1 MNRIVSRAFRVL
13 FAAVFGAACAWTAV
27 GTPRVTFTK
36 SFPGSVPAYVSI
48 AVDKTGNFEYK
59 EAPDDDRPLT
69 STLPSADTAK
79 LFSLAEE
86 LGFFKSPL
94 ESGLKVANTGKK
106 TFRYEPES
114 GAPSEAVFNWS
125 VEIPAQQ
132 LLALFEKISSTEQAW
147 AYLDRTV
154 HFDHL
159 GVNQALSLVE
169 SLWIEKELVT
179 PQQFLPLLT
188 RITKQESIMH
198 LARDRAARL
207 KDEFEAANPP
217 DAKPDAKGAGANGA
231 DSKSSEAKNQR

>member
-1 MNRIVSRAFRVL
+1 MKRISGWTFRL
-13 FAAVFGAACAWTAV
+13 LLAAMLAVASAWAAV

-69 STLPSADTAK
+69 STLTPADAAK
-79 LFSLAEE
+79 LFSLAEQ
-86 LGFFKSPL
+86 LGFFKSQL

-106 TFRYEPES
+106 TFRYEPET
-114 GAPSEAVFNWS
+114 GAATEAVFNYS
-125 VEIPAQQ
+125 VEVPAQQ
-132 LLALFEKISSTEQAW
+132 LLALFERISSTEQAW
-147 AYLDRTV
+147 GYLDRTV

-169 SLWIEKELVT
+169 SLWIDKELVT

-217 DAKPDAKGAGANGA
+217 EAKPDAKGAGENGTDA
-231 DSKSSEAKNQR
+231 KNPQAKNQ

>member
-1 MNRIVSRAFRVL
+1 MKGLAGPTISFL
-13 FAAVFGAACAWTAV
+13 LAAALGSPCAWAAV
-27 GTPRVTFTK
+27 GTPRVTFIK

-48 AVDKTGNFEYK
+48 AVDKAGNFEYK
-59 EAPDDDRPLT
+59 EATDDDRPLT
-69 STLPSADTAK
+69 STLSPADTAK
-79 LFSLAEE
+79 LFSLAEQ
-86 LGFFKSPL
+86 LAFFKSPI

-106 TFRYEPES
+106 TFRYEPET
-114 GAPSEAVFNWS
+114 GPATEAVFNYS
-125 VEIPAQQ
+125 VEVPAQQ

-159 GVNQALSLVE
+159 GVNQALALVE

-217 DAKPDAKGAGANGA
+217 DAKGTAPNGTA
-231 DSKSSEAKNQR
+231 PSPETKNQ

>member
-1 MNRIVSRAFRVL
+1 MKAVARRALRIL
-13 FAAVFGAACAWTAV
+13 LAAAAGATLTWAAL
-27 GTPRVTFTK
+27 GTPKIIFTK

-48 AVDKTGNFEYK
+48 AVDKSGNFEYK
-59 EAPDDDRPLT
+59 EAADDDRPLT
-69 STLPSADTAK
+69 STLSPADTVQ
-79 LFSLAEE
+79 LFSLAEQ

-106 TFRYEPES
+106 TFRYEPET
-114 GAPSEAVFNWS
+114 GAASQAVFNYS
-125 VEIPAQQ
+125 TQIPAQQ
-132 LLALFEKISSTEQAW
+132 LWNLFEKISSTEQAF

-159 GVNQALSLVE
+159 GVNEALSQVE
-169 SLWIEKELVT
+169 SLWLDKQLAS

-198 LARDRAARL
+198 LARERAARL

-217 DAKPDAKGAGANGA
+217 EPKTDATAGTNGS
-231 DSKSSEAKNQR
+231 DPKRPEAKTQ

>member
-1 MNRIVSRAFRVL
+1 MKAMAGRASRFVL
-13 FAAVFGAACAWTAV
+13 AAVVGASCAWSAV
-27 GTPRVTFTK
+27 GTPRITFTK

-48 AVDKTGNFEYK
+48 AVDKAGNFEYK

-69 STLPSADTAK
+69 STLGPTDTAK
-79 LFSLAEE
+79 LFSLAEQ
-86 LGFFKSPL
+86 LGFFKSAL

-106 TFRYEPES
+106 TFRYEPET
-114 GAPSEAVFNWS
+114 GAASEAVFNYS

-147 AYLDRTV
+147 GYLDRTV

-159 GVNQALSLVE
+159 GVNQALALVE
-169 SLWIEKELVT
+169 SLWIEKELVS

-217 DAKPDAKGAGANGA
+217 DTKPDAKGAGPNGTDA
-231 DSKSSEAKNQR
+231 KSPEAKNQ

>member
-1 MNRIVSRAFRVL
+1 MKIIAGRAFSFLVATAL
-13 FAAVFGAACAWTAV
+13 GGVSAWAAV

-48 AVDKTGNFEYK
+48 AVDKAGNFEYK
-59 EAPDDDRPLT
+59 EASDDDRPLT
-69 STLPSADTAK
+69 STLSPADTAK
-79 LFSLAEE
+79 LFSLTEQ
-86 LGFFKSPL
+86 LGFFKSPV

-106 TFRYEPES
+106 TFRYEPE
-114 GAPSEAVFNWS
+114 GAAPSEVVFNYS
-125 VEIPAQQ
+125 IEIPAQQ

-159 GVNQALSLVE
+159 GVNQALSVVE
-169 SLWIEKELVT
+169 EIWLDKELVT

-198 LARDRAARL
+198 LARERAARL
-207 KDEFEAANPP
+207 KDAFEAANPP
-217 DAKPDAKGAGANGA
+217 DAKSDAKGAGANDG
-231 DSKSSEAKNQR
+231 KSPEAKNQ

>member
-1 MNRIVSRAFRVL
+1 MKRVADRVSRIL
-13 FAAVFGAACAWTAV
+13 FAAAVGAAFTWAAV
-27 GTPRVTFTK
+27 GTPKVTFTK

-48 AVDKTGNFEYK
+48 AVDKSGNFEYK
-59 EAPDDDRPLT
+59 EAADDDRPLT
-69 STLPSADTAK
+69 STLSPADTAQ
-79 LFSLAEE
+79 LFSLAEQ

-106 TFRYEPES
+106 TFRYEPET
-114 GAPSEAVFNWS
+114 GAASEVVFNYS
-125 VEIPAQQ
+125 TQIPAQQ
-132 LLALFEKISSTEQAW
+132 LWNLFEKISSTEQAW

-159 GVNQALSLVE
+159 GVNEALSQVE
-169 SLWIEKELVT
+169 SLWLDKQLAS

-217 DAKPDAKGAGANGA
+217 DTKTDAKTGTNGP
-231 DSKSSEAKNQR
+231 DPKNPEAKNQ